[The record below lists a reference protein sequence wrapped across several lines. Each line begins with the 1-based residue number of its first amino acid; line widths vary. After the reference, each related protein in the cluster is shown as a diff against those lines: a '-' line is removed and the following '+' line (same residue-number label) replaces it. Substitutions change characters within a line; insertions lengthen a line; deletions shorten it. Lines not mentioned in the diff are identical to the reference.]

1 MLSRERE
8 TEQEVWEGVTRSKI
22 LQVSYIDVF
31 SNSNNTFCP
40 ILFALL
46 LSKNLYSFPILQD
59 ICSLYN
65 NLGGNKEM
73 ISVLSTSTEV
83 K

>member
-1 MLSRERE
+1 M
-8 TEQEVWEGVTRSKI
+8 EQEVWEGVTGCKI

-31 SNSNNTFCP
+31 SNSNNSFCP
-40 ILFALL
+40 FLFALL
-46 LSKNLYSFPILQD
+46 LSINLYSFPILQD
-59 ICSLYN
+59 IYSLYN

-73 ISVLSTSTEV
+73 VSILSPSTEV